1 MIDLSKIESIFLYT
15 GFTDM
20 RLGVNSLSFKISEFG
35 KEKELVN
42 KLFIF
47 CSKSKRNIKV
57 VEWNYDG
64 YRIYQKKL
72 IDGKFQRP
80 KSKEGAILIEKRQL
94 LWLLDGLSLQQ
105 KYAHKTLDN

>member
-20 RLGVNSLSFKISEFG
+20 RLGVNSLSLKISEFG

-57 VEWNYDG
+57 VEWNCDG
-64 YRIYQKKL
+64 YWLYQKKL
-72 IDGKFQRP
+72 TEGKFLWP
-80 KSKEGAILIEKRQL
+80 KEKNGALLIEKRQL
-94 LWLLDGLSLQQ
+94 LWLLDGLALEH
-105 KYAHKTLDN
+105 KHAHKTE